1 MKKLIKYFGVM
12 LTAAFMCL
20 ALFACGGNG
29 TKYNYKEAKVEG
41 NSNMS
46 SIATMYDAIYKMYDA
61 IYKGSYIEVGDSSIK
76 WTMSDQEQKMTYK
89 KDGDKYSLGGKYTEL
104 LKDTL
109 AGMGAGN
116 MEIAVWGAET
126 EEGFKIVIENTI
138 GDNVIRFVCN
148 FTKA

>member
-41 NSNMS
+41 DSNMS
-46 SIATMYDAIYKMYDA
+46 SVVTMYNTLF
-61 IYKGSYIEVGDSSIK
+61 KGSYIEVGNGSIK
-76 WTMSDQEQKMTYK
+76 WTVSDQEQKLTCE
-89 KDGDKYSLGGKYTEL
+89 KDGDKYSLSGKYMES
-104 LKDTL
+104 LKDSL
-109 AGMGAGN
+109 SGIGAGN

-126 EEGFKIVIENTI
+126 EEGFKMVIEETMM
-138 GDNVIRFVCN
+138 DKAIRFVLN

>member
-41 NSNMS
+41 DTNMS
-46 SIATMYDAIYKMYDA
+46 SIATMYDA

-76 WTMSDQEQKMTYK
+76 WTMSDQEQKLTYK
-89 KDGDKYSLGGKYTEL
+89 KDGDKYSLGGKYMES
-104 LKDTL
+104 LKDSL
-109 AGMGAGN
+109 SGIGAGN
-116 MEIAVWGAET
+116 MEFAIWGAET
-126 EEGFKIVIENTI
+126 EEGFKIVMEETI
-138 GDNVIRFVCN
+138 GDNVIRFVLN